1 MSIPSHATAPEQS
14 SASRQERT
22 PQERID
28 EERSRKETR
37 SWRLAGSWSLAG
49 RLIMRLGLGLS
60 LLWLA
65 ATAFAA
71 LVMTHEINEVFD
83 SALQETAQRLRP
95 LVVEHLSEHDEAGAA
110 DANESGFAPPHQ
122 EYLRYQVRDAAGA
135 VILRSHDAPPEAFA
149 APLQAGFADVEGQ
162 HFYTEA
168 MQGGR
173 FFIQVGEAPD
183 HRAEAIWDSLIWL
196 ALPLAALLPLAGVV
210 IFRVVRQGAAPIDAL
225 RGEMES
231 RSGSNLDPLSE
242 TDLPRELMPV
252 VQGLNHLLLRLR
264 LALEHERSFAANSAH
279 ELRTPVAAALAQLQ
293 RLAAETGD
301 AAKRE
306 RVQQAIMS
314 LRRIGD
320 LAEKLLQLS
329 RAESG
334 MSLDSEAADL
344 LPVLDL
350 VLADYL
356 AKPEIK
362 PRLLVDLDD
371 LAELVAMID
380 IDAFAIVVRN
390 LLDNAFLHGAPSVPV
405 RVSLG
410 ADRCLRISN
419 GGAVIPAAILAELT
433 TRFRRGPTSAAG
445 SGLGLAIVETILQQ
459 AGYSLRLQSP
469 ATGMA
474 DGFEAIID
482 LNRSAI

>member
-1 MSIPSHATAPEQS
+1 MTQNP
-14 SASRQERT
+14 
-22 PQERID
+22 
-28 EERSRKETR
+28 
-37 SWRLAGSWSLAG
+37 RLWSLAG
-49 RLIMRLGLGLS
+49 RLMTRLGLGLS

-71 LVMTHEINEVFD
+71 LVTTHEINEVFD

-95 LVVEHLSEHDEAGAA
+95 LVVEHLREHDEAGAP
-110 DANESGFAPPHQ
+110 DANDSEFAPPHQ
-122 EYLRYQVRDAAGA
+122 EYLQYQVRDAGGT
-135 VILRSHDAPPEAFA
+135 VILHSHDAPPEAFA
-149 APLQAGFADVEGQ
+149 APLQTGFADIDGQ
-162 HFYTEA
+162 HFYTEVTKDG
-168 MQGGR
+168 QL
-173 FFIQVGEAPD
+173 FIQVGEARD

-196 ALPLAALLPLAGVV
+196 ALPLAALLPLAGIV
-210 IFRVVRQGAAPIDAL
+210 IFRVVRQGTAPIEAL
-225 RGEMES
+225 RSEMES
-231 RSGSNLDPLSE
+231 RSGSNLDPLPE
-242 TDLPRELMPV
+242 ADLPRELMPV
-252 VQGLNHLLLRLR
+252 VHGLNHLLLRLR

-293 RLAAETGD
+293 RLAAETGG

-334 MSLDSEAADL
+334 MSLDNEPADL

-350 VLADYL
+350 VLGDYL
-356 AKPEIK
+356 EKPEIRS
-362 PRLLVDLDD
+362 RLVVDLGDVT
-371 LAELVAMID
+371 ELVAAID

-390 LLDNAFLHGAPSVPV
+390 LLDNAFFHGAPSAPV

-410 ADRCLRISN
+410 ADRCLRVSN
-419 GGAVIPAAILAELT
+419 GGAVIPHATLAELT
-433 TRFRRGPTSAAG
+433 TRFKRGPTSATG

-459 AGYSLRLQSP
+459 AGYNLRLQSP
-469 ATGMA
+469 ATGMK

-482 LNRSAI
+482 LNRPPT